1 MAIMRVELRGA
12 LYQVRIPEE
21 LVSESE
27 KKKKKKK
34 KKRQAFKR
42 DVITATIRYSSFL
55 FFLPLQLTHRR
66 AVASSKRALL
76 LLEAT
81 QYGVFA

>member
-34 KKRQAFKR
+34 KKGR
-42 DVITATIRYSSFL
+42 
-55 FFLPLQLTHRR
+55 PLN
-66 AVASSKRALL
+66 VMS
-76 LLEAT
+76 
-81 QYGVFA
+81 